1 MSTDPRT
8 ELTRLL
14 DALEAHLSAV
24 IERNGEHDPAID
36 EAYVE
41 IANAFE
47 AYEDAL
53 FEAYEEVTPLSVYG
67 DDEEDD
73 LEEILDDEDDIDDD
87 DIEYEDYY
95 TSPYVPTP
103 DRHPH
108 AG

>member
-53 FEAYEEVTPLSVYG
+53 
-67 DDEEDD
+67 
-73 LEEILDDEDDIDDD
+73 EEILDDEDDIDDD
-87 DIEYEDYY
+87 DIEYED
-95 TSPYVPTP
+95 
-103 DRHPH
+103 
-108 AG
+108 

>member
-1 MSTDPRT
+1 MSIDSRT

-14 DALEAHLSAV
+14 DALEAHLTAV
-24 IERNGEHDPAID
+24 VNRTGEHDSAVD

-53 FEAYEEVTPLSVYG
+53 FEAYNEVTPLSVYG
-67 DDEEDD
+67 DEDEDD

-87 DIEYEDYY
+87 IEYED
-95 TSPYVPTP
+95 
-103 DRHPH
+103 
-108 AG
+108 

>member
-1 MSTDPRT
+1 MSIDPRT

-14 DALEAHLSAV
+14 DALGAHLTAV
-24 IERNGEHDPAID
+24 VNRTGEHDSAVD

-53 FEAYEEVTPLSVYG
+53 FEAYNEVTPLSVYG
-67 DDEEDD
+67 DEDEDD

-87 DIEYEDYY
+87 IEYED
-95 TSPYVPTP
+95 
-103 DRHPH
+103 
-108 AG
+108 